1 MSSPES
7 QEQSTI
13 RFPSRS
19 TWPGVEL
26 RHLVALQAVVAA
38 GSFNSAAARLGYT
51 QSAVSAQIRTLERLV
66 GARLLD
72 RSRGV
77 KGVRLTKDG
86 TILLHYASEIVARFE
101 SAAEHLLEG
110 RKQTPEELRV
120 GTFPSTSQAIL
131 PEVLRGFAEAQ
142 PQIEV
147 VLVERYDE
155 DLLLDLLESGSLDLA
170 FAVLPTRRGPF
181 VTSILCQEE
190 HVALVP
196 RGDPLARRG
205 PVCLP
210 RSRYGRSSR
219 MQAGMRAGISK
230 PFVPR
235 AARPSGSSR
244 TRRPLQHSS
253 PLGSESVLAPAFTS
267 AARSDVEAVRLRKRH
282 RSSDV
287 SRSHGTVSGTSSP
300 AVSQFVGIATAVSKL
315 LRAQQELPDGCPAS
329 RVRLSHRRTF
339 RDC

>member
-1 MSSPES
+1 LSSPEN
-7 QEQSTI
+7 QEQSAI
-13 RFPSRS
+13 RFPGRS

-86 TILLHYASEIVARFE
+86 TILLHYATEIVARFE

-110 RKQTPEELRV
+110 RNQMPEELRV

-131 PEVLRGFAEAQ
+131 PEVLRRFAAAQ

-147 VLVERYDE
+147 VLTERYDE
-155 DLLLDLLESGSLDLA
+155 DLLLDLLESGSIDLA
-170 FAVLPTRRGPF
+170 FAVLPTRGGPF
-181 VTSILCQEE
+181 ATSILCHEE

-196 RGDPLARRG
+196 RGDPLGRRG
-205 PVCLP
+205 SVLLTEVAVRPLVADA
-210 RSRYGRSSR
+210 SRHAARHL
-219 MQAGMRAGISK
+219 QGI
-230 PFVPR
+230 R
-235 AARPSGSSR
+235 AAGSP
-244 TRRPLQHSS
+244 TVWELQDATAIAAFVAAG
-253 PLGSESVLAPAFTS
+253 LGVGLAPAFTS
-267 AARSDVEAVRLRKRH
+267 AARSDVEAVRLRSTIAPRTLAIAWH
-282 RSSDV
+282 RERV
-287 SRSHGTVSGTSSP
+287 SSP
-300 AVSQFVGIATAVSKL
+300 AVSQFVGIANAVSKL
-315 LRAQQELPDGCPAS
+315 LHVEQEPLQGDRLPESA
-329 RVRLSHRRTF
+329 
-339 RDC
+339 

>member
-1 MSSPES
+1 M
-7 QEQSTI
+7 
-13 RFPSRS
+13 
-19 TWPGVEL
+19 
-26 RHLVALQAVVAA
+26 VALQAVVAA

-86 TILLHYASEIVARFE
+86 TILLQYASEIVARFE

-131 PEVLRGFAEAQ
+131 PEVLRRFAQAQ

-147 VLVERYDE
+147 VLIERYDE
-155 DLLLDLLESGSLDLA
+155 DRLLDLLESGSLDLA

-196 RGDPLARRG
+196 RGDPLARSGSVLLAEVAVR
-205 PVCLP
+205 PLVADA
-210 RSRYGRSSR
+210 SRHATRHLE
-219 MQAGMRAGISK
+219 GI
-230 PFVPR
+230 R
-235 AARPSGSSR
+235 AAGSQAVWE
-244 TRRPLQHSS
+244 LQDATAVAAFVAAG
-253 PLGSESVLAPAFTS
+253 LGVGLAPAFTS
-267 AARSDVEAVRLRKRH
+267 AARSDVEAVRLRSTIAPRTLAIARH
-282 RSSDV
+282 RERV
-287 SRSHGTVSGTSSP
+287 SSP
-300 AVSQFVGIATAVSKL
+300 AVGQFVGIATAVSKVV
-315 LRAQQELPDGCPAS
+315 RAQQELPED
-329 RVRLSHRRTF
+329 VRLPESA
-339 RDC
+339 